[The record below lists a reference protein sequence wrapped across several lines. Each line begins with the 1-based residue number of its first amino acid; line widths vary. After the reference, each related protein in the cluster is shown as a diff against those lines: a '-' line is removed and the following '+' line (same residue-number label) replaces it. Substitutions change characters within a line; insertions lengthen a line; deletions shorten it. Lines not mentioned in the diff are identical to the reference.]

1 MSAVRGELWGEKLAW
16 GWEAIII
23 VADKPRDDGGNQQP
37 TDSLENG
44 KAQPFRKIRES
55 SGYF

>member
-1 MSAVRGELWGEKLAW
+1 MRGELWGEKLAW